1 MLELFNIGVIW
12 SKSNQLYENKLP
24 TPVFIHPICILCT
37 KQCLHLDRKQ
47 LHQKRSNDSNA

>member
-37 KQCLHLDRKQ
+37 K
-47 LHQKRSNDSNA
+47 